1 MKELSSHSV
10 PRFTR
15 EDITK
20 ALETLKAGGV
30 ILYPTDTIWG
40 LGCDATNPEAV
51 EKIYYIKGRS
61 ESKAMLALVGSDG
74 QLRNA
79 VAHIPEI
86 SWELIDSAVHPL
98 TIIYDHPKG
107 LAHNLIAP
115 DGSMG
120 IRITN
125 ENFSRTLC
133 QRFGKPIVSTSA
145 NKSGQKSPA
154 TFADIP
160 REIKEKV
167 DYIVKYGRDNS
178 LPHTASNIIKISDG
192 GVVKVIR

>member
-10 PRFTR
+10 PRFSR

-74 QLRNA
+74 QLQNA